1 MSDYRRILECC
12 DIIKIIPHR
21 YPFLLIDR
29 VEIVE
34 EKKRAK
40 GYKCVT
46 ANELY
51 FHGHFPQKPI
61 MPGVLIL
68 ESMAQVAATLMS
80 GDPSLEGRFAYF
92 AGINRARFRKLVLP
106 GSVIEVDVIVD
117 KVKGNIAKIKG
128 TARVCEELVC
138 DAELIF
144 AIEKE

>member
-1 MSDYRRILECC
+1 MNIQRRILDASE
-12 DIIKIIPHR
+12 IIKIIPHR
-21 YPFLLIDR
+21 YPFLLVDR
-29 VEIVE
+29 VEIIE
-34 EKKRAK
+34 EKKKAK

-80 GDPSLEGRFAYF
+80 GDPSLEGKFAYF
-92 AGINRARFRKLVLP
+92 AGINRARFKRLVLP
-106 GSVIEVDVIVD
+106 GSVIEIEVVVDRIKGKIA
-117 KVKGNIAKIKG
+117 KVKGFAK
-128 TARVCEELVC
+128 VCDELVC

-144 AIEKE
+144 AIDME

>member
-1 MSDYRRILECC
+1 MKDVRVLEAS

-29 VEIVE
+29 VEILE

-40 GYKCVT
+40 GIKCVS

-51 FHGHFPQKPI
+51 FHGHFPDKPI

-68 ESMAQVAATLMS
+68 EAMAQVSATLMS

-92 AGINRARFRKLVLP
+92 AGINRARFKKMVLP
-106 GSVIEVDVIVD
+106 GSVIEIDVEVD
-117 KVKGNIAKIKG
+117 KVKGKIAKING
-128 TARVCEELVC
+128 TARVSGEVVCE
-138 DAELIF
+138 AELIF
-144 AIEKE
+144 ALDLN

>member
-1 MSDYRRILECC
+1 MNNQKRILDAS

-21 YPFLLIDR
+21 YPFLLVDK
-29 VEIVE
+29 VEIIE

-80 GDPSLEGRFAYF
+80 GDPSLEGKFAYF
-92 AGINRARFRKLVLP
+92 AGISRARFKKLVLP
-106 GSVIEVDVIVD
+106 GSVIEIDVFVD
-117 KVKGNIAKIKG
+117 KVKGKIAKVKG
-128 TARVCEELVC
+128 GAKVCDELVC
-138 DAELIF
+138 DAELVF
-144 AIEKE
+144 AIDME